1 MIDIGK
7 NLELFYLSL
16 ESKDVT
22 NILESLAELES
33 FTEIETRVKDVNLE
47 IINDARKKAASFVR
61 SKYNSKVQ
69 QLITTCRKKL
79 HARAVTQSKNIGFSK
94 NDNQDDSNSHANR
107 HIGALIELFG
117 TWSDYI
123 LEIVNLGISSQ
134 TLVAVIN
141 TLHCRVT
148 EMSIECYTQYRIDKN
163 LQHWQDRFANAQH
176 DGIPI
181 TALDQIIGQ
190 LATMRSVVCRYIY
203 FLRNICNDDA
213 FMKLESR
220 EMSGWRELDGYY
232 IALEYH
238 YLAFA
243 TKIAAQQDG
252 VIEIQEGE
260 VYAMQAVEDIFFVI
274 QRAIDRA
281 ISSGEQGNI
290 YAVCSR
296 VVEILDPDV
305 KMTDSEAL
313 SLYDILSNRSNFRGI
328 IRRLKSGINDGI
340 HGNSTSDGT
349 NNPIKENSSDITNN
363 NNNNNDNNNNHHG
376 GKANG
381 HVFPGNDHLKLAA
394 GSSNMTPSSSSTFD
408 QQKAQTTNS
417 ITTTSPKSNGNI
429 LTSGSS
435 SQFLNQLTDVSVLS
449 STLVG
454 MAGNLLEAV
463 APTEHVESME
473 LRVDEP
479 VVEFDTLIK
488 NALDDFTDNLDEV
501 SDQQKGVAD
510 ILYVHRPLPGI
521 IGDNRE
527 APSPY
532 PRNILAIEDLC
543 LQINT
548 LCVPVTALSA
558 LLKQVSVEE
567 LGPLTP
573 HELVSQELSRLQK
586 KYTSLLDSNLKEAL
600 SAELYGGLYSIQG
613 GMTDFPLGSAAAVR
627 LCIGGLGSRGAGYGW
642 YEISGEEMERRSAT
656 NMLSV
661 AMSSCVG
668 EEPLSWLSQQL
679 RPLLSITAYGQ
690 VLKCFGMLCSE
701 EIVVQMQKLRFNEW
715 GAMLLH
721 QDVHAALQ
729 VLETAAAE
737 LDEGMSVALSKVR
750 WALKII
756 TLDAPGDIRRYKV
769 PIDVISQDC
778 VKALMTTRSD
788 FSKEAIQNINLNSI

>member
-16 ESKDVT
+16 ESKDVIK
-22 NILESLAELES
+22 ILDALAELES
-33 FTEIETRVKDVNLE
+33 FMEIETRTKDVNLE
-47 IINDARKKAASFVR
+47 IINDARKKAASLVR

-69 QLITTCRKKL
+69 QLITSCRKKL
-79 HARAVTQSKNIGFSK
+79 HARAVIKSKSK
-94 NDNQDDSNSHANR
+94 DKSNHDNQDDGNSHANR

-123 LEIVNLGISSQ
+123 LEIVNLGMSSQ
-134 TLVAVIN
+134 TLITIIN
-141 TLHCRVT
+141 PIHCRVT

-163 LQHWQDRFANAQH
+163 LQHWQDRFANAEH

-203 FLRNICNDDA
+203 FLRNICNNDA

-220 EMSGWRELDGYY
+220 EMTGWRELDGYY
-232 IALEYH
+232 IALEFH

-243 TKIAAQQDG
+243 TKVAAQQQG
-252 VIEIQEGE
+252 IIEIQEGE

-274 QRAIDRA
+274 QRVIDRA

-305 KMTDSEAL
+305 DLRDAEAL
-313 SLYDILSNRSNFRGI
+313 SLYDILSNRSNFRGV
-328 IRRLKSGINDGI
+328 IRRLKSGNTDGNNGI
-340 HGNSTSDGT
+340 SDNTTNS
-349 NNPIKENSSDITNN
+349 IKENGNN
-363 NNNNNDNNNNHHG
+363 NNSSSSS
-376 GKANG
+376 KSNG
-381 HVFPGNDHLKLAA
+381 HVFQGNGHLKHVTT
-394 GSSNMTPSSSSTFD
+394 NND
-408 QQKAQTTNS
+408 TTNS
-417 ITTTSPKSNGNI
+417 TTTNEQQGQISNTVTA
-429 LTSGSS
+429 TSKTSNDTTVTLGSS
-435 SQFLNQLTDVSVLS
+435 SQFLNQLTDVSALS
-449 STLVG
+449 TTLVG

-479 VVEFDTLIK
+479 VVEFDTLLK

-501 SDQQKGVAD
+501 SDKQKDITD

-521 IGDNRE
+521 IGDDQE
-527 APSPY
+527 APVPY

-548 LCVPVTALSA
+548 LCVPVSALSA
-558 LLKQVSVEE
+558 LMKQISVDE

-573 HELVSQELSRLQK
+573 HELVLQELSRLQN
-586 KYTSLLDSNLKEAL
+586 KYSSLLELNLKETL
-600 SAELYGGLYSIQG
+600 SAEFYGGLYSIQD
-613 GMTDFPLGSAAAVR
+613 GMTDFPLGSAAAIR

-642 YEISGEEMERRSAT
+642 YEITGEEMERRSAN

-668 EEPLSWLSQQL
+668 EEPISWLSQKL
-679 RPLLSITAYGQ
+679 RPLLSVTAYGQ

-756 TLDAPGDIRRYKV
+756 TLDAPADIKRYKV
-769 PIDVISQDC
+769 PVDVISQDC
-778 VKALMTTRSD
+778 VKSLMTTRSD
-788 FSKEAIQNINLNSI
+788 FSKDAVQNINLNSIQM